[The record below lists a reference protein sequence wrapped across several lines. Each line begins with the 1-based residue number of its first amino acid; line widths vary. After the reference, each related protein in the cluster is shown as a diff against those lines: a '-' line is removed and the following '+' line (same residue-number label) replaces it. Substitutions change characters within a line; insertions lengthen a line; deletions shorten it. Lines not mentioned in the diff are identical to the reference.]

1 MIKILVVDDEFR
13 IRKLIKDFLIRKNYE
28 VLEAE
33 NGFEAINILKENDDI
48 SLIVLDVLMPVMDGW
63 STCIEIKKI
72 SNVHILFLTANASE
86 EDQLRGYALG
96 VDEYVTKP
104 FSPAV
109 LVAKIEA
116 ILSRDEKTVK
126 VADCP
131 VVLDATRR
139 VVFVDGK
146 PVELSY
152 KEFELISYFL
162 KYKNAALSREKIIK
176 DVWGY
181 DARYVDVRI
190 IDTHIK
196 KMRQKLGQA
205 GDCIKTIRGF
215 GYKFEV

>member
-63 STCIEIKKI
+63 STCVEIKKF

-86 EDQLRGYALG
+86 EDQLKGYALG

-116 ILSRDEKTVK
+116 ILSRDEKLVEAT
-126 VADCP
+126 DCP
-131 VVLDATRR
+131 VVLDTTSR

-146 PVELSY
+146 QIELSY

-196 KMRQKLGQA
+196 KMRQKLGRA